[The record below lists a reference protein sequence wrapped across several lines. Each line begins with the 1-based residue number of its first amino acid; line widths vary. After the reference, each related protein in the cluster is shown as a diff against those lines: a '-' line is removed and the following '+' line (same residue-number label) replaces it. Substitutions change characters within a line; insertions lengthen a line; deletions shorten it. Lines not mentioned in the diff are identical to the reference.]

1 MMFNDAMLIHSP
13 VKVCELL
20 QKIKPTPAHVC
31 MHYICMLIRL
41 STHPFAQLLT
51 HLSAC
56 SLSHCHLLL
65 GIRMM
70 PGVPWNICTETGGAH
85 F

>member
-1 MMFNDAMLIHSP
+1 MFIDVMLIHNP

-20 QKIKPTPAHVC
+20 QKIKPTHAHIC
-31 MHYICMLIRL
+31 MHNVCMLIHL
-41 STHPFAQLLT
+41 GTHPFAQLLT
-51 HLSAC
+51 HSSAC
-56 SLSHCHLLL
+56 SLSHCHSLL

-70 PGVPWNICTETGGAH
+70 PSVHWNVCTEPGSAL

>member
-1 MMFNDAMLIHSP
+1 MFIDVMLINSP
-13 VKVCELL
+13 MKVCELL
-20 QKIKPTPAHVC
+20 QEIKLTHAHVC
-31 MHYICMLIRL
+31 MHYICMLIHL

-56 SLSHCHLLL
+56 SLSHCHSLS

-70 PGVPWNICTETGGAH
+70 PGVPWNVCTEPGSAH